1 MKSTVAK
8 CAAAIRAELKV
19 AFPGTKFTVRSE
31 SFAGGNAVDIRYLDG
46 PKRED
51 VCSITDK
58 YQYGSFD
65 GMTDSYNV
73 DNKKENLPQAKFVQ
87 VERRATEE
95 TKKAIAQEFGISDDQ
110 LNDWNDRFQCYNSEY
125 IYRVFVQRD
134 YSDKTED
141 HADVMGSFN
150 EDGDTVFPSYDVI
163 PAENLTDETNTEPV
177 IVTVEGVVYT
187 AVPEPLQDDD
197 FIYGVKS
204 RWNLFSDQ
212 PDPRTKTG
220 QTAYL
225 AEWHE
230 GGTFAFWQ
238 VGTPTRSLLSPS
250 SVVFGTP
257 GPDPTPG
264 PGQGSG
270 TTLPCEGDGI
280 PGASMVFIKEGADVD
295 LVTRLFDNS
304 GTGNAVLLTSAGDNK
319 TGRAF
324 FEAVE
329 AIVKGEPDQVFPS
342 YILPNKNVPMF
353 PGTNQFKN
361 EDTDREKLL
370 TGKWVDT
377 SVQYPNQVTFD
388 KVYAQY
394 RGGQILRVAE
404 VYANGDWRPTSDFFT
419 EIEFEIWQ
427 PAEMIQRLV
436 DTQGA
441 EIFCLEIEDEFG
453 RIKNPDF
460 RTNELFPG

>member
-1 MKSTVAK
+1 MKSTVAQ

-73 DNKKENLPQAKFVQ
+73 DNKNENLPQAKFVQ

-95 TKKAIAQEFGISDDQ
+95 TKAAIAKEFGISDDQ
-110 LNDWNDRFQCYNSEY
+110 LNDWNDRFQCYNTEF
-125 IYRVFVQRD
+125 IYRMFVQRD
-134 YSDKTED
+134 YSDRTED

-150 EDGDTVFPSYDVI
+150 EDGDTAFPSYTAGI
-163 PAENLTDETNTEPV
+163 ETEQ
-177 IVTVEGVVYT
+177 
-187 AVPEPLQDDD
+187 A
-197 FIYGVKS
+197 
-204 RWNLFSDQ
+204 
-212 PDPRTKTG
+212 
-220 QTAYL
+220 
-225 AEWHE
+225 
-230 GGTFAFWQ
+230 
-238 VGTPTRSLLSPS
+238 
-250 SVVFGTP
+250 
-257 GPDPTPG
+257 PG
-264 PGQGSG
+264 PGQSTETPLTG
-270 TTLPCEGDGI
+270 EGDGI
-280 PGASMVFIKEGADVD
+280 PGVSMVVISEGADVD

-304 GTGNAVLLTSAGDNK
+304 GTGNAVLLTSVPTFNP
-319 TGRAF
+319 
-324 FEAVE
+324 
-329 AIVKGEPDQVFPS
+329 GEPDQVFPS
-342 YILPNKNVPMF
+342 FSVIPNKKVPMY
-353 PGTNQFKN
+353 PDATPFKN
-361 EDTDREKLL
+361 DDTDREKLL

-404 VYANGDWRPTSDFFT
+404 VYANGDWRPTSEFFT
-419 EIEFEIWQ
+419 EIEFEIWA

-436 DTQGA
+436 DAKGA